1 MSATPNNSAHV
12 SVGKPKVGGAIFR
25 APRGTPLP
33 TDAKSE
39 LNEAFE
45 NLGYISEDGV
55 VNNNSPESDS
65 IKAWGGSTVCTTQT
79 SKEDTWQFTLI
90 EALSLAPLKLVY
102 GDDNVTGDLDS
113 GITIKANDTQQP
125 DSAIVIDMVMRGG
138 VLKRVVLP
146 SASVSEVGEIT
157 YSDSDAVGY
166 ETTMTASPDD
176 KGNTH
181 YEYMCAPAAGMAAA
195 STTAAENKE

>member
-25 APRGTPLP
+25 APRGTTLP

-55 VNNNSPESDS
+55 VNNNSPESDN

-195 STTAAENKE
+195 SMTAAENKE